1 MLDNKQKA
9 KEFYQCL
16 GKLFYSIAMAD
27 KKVMPKEIASLR
39 KDVKK
44 YWLSPDHEVDEF
56 GTDAAFQIE
65 IVFDWLHEKEAEAEE
80 YFKEF
85 ADFYE
90 THASLFNPQTKKR
103 IWKTA
108 DDIASSYAHKN
119 KSELI
124 FLNKLKLMLSQS

>member
-1 MLDNKQKA
+1 MLHNKEKA

-44 YWLSPDHEVDEF
+44 YWLSSDHEVDEY

-65 IVFDWLHEKEAEAEE
+65 IVFDWLHEQEAEGDKF
-80 YFKEF
+80 FKEF
-85 ADFYE
+85 TDFYDA
-90 THASLFNPQTKKR
+90 HSSLFSPQIKKR

-108 DDIASSYAHKN
+108 DDIAFSYAHKN

-124 FLNKLKLMLSQS
+124 LLNKLKLMLT